1 MIFNA
6 VVNGIPYIEVS
17 ARNDDE
23 ARRRVI
29 ERCRRERSDGFCKR
43 WKSGGMAVRAKQSNN
58 SLQRG
63 ALREPLE
70 PTSLESW
77 RT

>member
-1 MIFNA
+1 MIFHA

-29 ERCRRERSDGFCKR
+29 ERCRRERADGFLPQVEIER
-43 WKSGGMAVRAKQSNN
+43 HGG
-58 SLQRG
+58 
-63 ALREPLE
+63 
-70 PTSLESW
+70 
-77 RT
+77 

>member
-1 MIFNA
+1 MIFHA

-17 ARNDDE
+17 SRDDDE

-29 ERCRRERSDGFCKR
+29 ERCRRERADGFCRR
-43 WKSGGMAVRAKQSNN
+43 WKSSGMAVRAKQSNN

-63 ALREPLE
+63 VTAERIKARL
-70 PTSLESW
+70 T
-77 RT
+77 